1 MPVIRIDKLISQAA
15 GVSRSE
21 AKLML
26 KQGRVT
32 LDGSIINDADG
43 KADSEADIR
52 LDGLSLSYKKYR
64 YFMMNKPAGYLSA
77 TEDNKDKTV
86 FDLLPEEFKRLSLFC
101 AGRLDKDSEGLLLLT
116 NDGDF
121 CHKIISPKSN
131 ITKEYYVKLTKTL
144 CQGAEEIFA
153 SGVHLGDGT
162 VCLPAKLKILPSGL
176 EAVIAI
182 SEGKYHQVKRMVWAC
197 GSEVI
202 YLKRLSIGNLRLN
215 ECLKTGEFMEL
226 TDSDFSNISSQN
238 LCY

>member
-1 MPVIRIDKLISQAA
+1 MPVIRIDKFISQSA

-21 AKLML
+21 ARLML

-32 LDGSIINDADG
+32 IDGRIVSNADC
-43 KADSEADIR
+43 KADTEADIR

-86 FDLLPEEFKRLSLFC
+86 FDLLPEDFKKLNLFC

-131 ITKEYYVKLTKTL
+131 IVKEYYVKMTKEL
-144 CQGAEEIFA
+144 CEEAEKHFA
-153 SGVHLGDGT
+153 SGLRLGDGT
-162 VCLPAKLKILPSGL
+162 QCLPAKLTILPGGL

-202 YLKRLSIGNLRLN
+202 YLKRLAIGGLRLD
-215 ECLKTGEFMEL
+215 EGLRTGEIREL
-226 TDSDFSNISSQN
+226 STNDFSNIY
-238 LCY
+238 C